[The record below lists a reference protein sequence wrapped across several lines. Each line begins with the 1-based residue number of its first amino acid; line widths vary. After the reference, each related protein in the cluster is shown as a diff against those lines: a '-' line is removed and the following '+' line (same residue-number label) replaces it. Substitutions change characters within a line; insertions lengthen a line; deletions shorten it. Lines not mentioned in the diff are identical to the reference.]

1 MSLQGNNTDK
11 RAKIKV
17 SAIQMA
23 SGPNVD
29 ANLFEAERLI
39 SKAVSAGA
47 ELCVLPE
54 NFSIMGMTEREKVTI
69 REEEGKGMIQDFLA
83 EQAKKHR
90 IWLVGGTV
98 PLKTDDDSKIRA
110 ACMLYDPTGQRVA
123 RYDKTHLFDVSLL
136 DSDEQYIESE
146 TIEAGSNVVVA
157 QTPLFKI
164 GFAICYDLRFP
175 ELFREMHAQGVELIV
190 IPSAFTAI
198 TGKAH
203 WETLVRARAIENLS
217 FVIASDQGGYHI
229 NGRESYGDSMIVDPW
244 GQVLDRLYNG
254 SGFVIAEIDMDY
266 LRETRKRFPVLKHR
280 KF

>member
-1 MSLQGNNTDK
+1 MLSQDNKTSK
-11 RAKIKV
+11 QTKFMV

-47 ELCVLPE
+47 GLCVLPE
-54 NFSIMGMTEREKVTI
+54 NFSIMGMTEYEKVSI
-69 REEEGKGMIQDFLA
+69 REEDGKGPIQEFLA
-83 EQAKKHR
+83 EQAKKHH
-90 IWLVGGTV
+90 IWLVGGTI
-98 PLKTDDDSKIRA
+98 PLRANVENKIRA
-110 ACMLYDPTGQRVA
+110 ACILYDPEGNRVA
-123 RYDKTHLFDVSLL
+123 RYDKTHLFDVHIL
-136 DSDEQYIESE
+136 DSNEQYDESE
-146 TIEAGSNVVVA
+146 TIEAGSEVVVV
-157 QTPLFKI
+157 QTPSFNI

-175 ELFREMHAQGVELIV
+175 ELFREMHAQDVELIV

-244 GQVLDRLYNG
+244 GQVLDRLHSG
-254 SGFVIAEIDMDY
+254 SGYVIAEIDLGY
-266 LRETRKRFPVLKHR
+266 LRETRKRFPALTHR